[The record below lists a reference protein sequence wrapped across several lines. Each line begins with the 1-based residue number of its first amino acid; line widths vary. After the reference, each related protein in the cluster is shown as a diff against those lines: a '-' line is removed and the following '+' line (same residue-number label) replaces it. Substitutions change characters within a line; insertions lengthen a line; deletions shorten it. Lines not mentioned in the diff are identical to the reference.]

1 LKKAAAKFTI
11 KFKEKKMT
19 KMKTTIGFLI
29 IALMAGIS
37 VLILPQADY
46 AQTPTAKQTDCQA
59 KHEDDDDDDGEEK
72 ANQSKYAKEAKI
84 TMAEAQTIALNR
96 VPGTILEGEL
106 EK

>member
-1 LKKAAAKFTI
+1 
-11 KFKEKKMT
+11 MT

-29 IALMAGIS
+29 IALMAGIG